1 MDENYTDEFMDEDE
15 DLYVEDENPDPE
27 QEADMHKSIEP
38 DSVDSVEVVRTAV
51 IQENVQPQPMQNV
64 PEPGE
69 QAESDIDKL
78 PYKGYITYLYNL
90 LVMQTRDWDIWMR
103 SGRRFARR
111 LIPHCS

>member
-51 IQENVQPQPMQNV
+51 IQRMCSHSRCRMYQN
-64 PEPGE
+64 PE
-69 QAESDIDKL
+69 S
-78 PYKGYITYLYNL
+78 
-90 LVMQTRDWDIWMR
+90 
-103 SGRRFARR
+103 RRKV
-111 LIPHCS
+111 I